1 MGTQKGCRKVI
12 SPEILGDYL
21 SIFLGLAIDMDLGWP
36 SCPAGRG
43 ISVLEA
49 GPCPSS
55 HSRLL
60 QGRMSHFDTPE
71 DGFDGKQIVR
81 CFFSLGFKV
90 N

>member
-1 MGTQKGCRKVI
+1 MG
-12 SPEILGDYL
+12 GDYL

-36 SCPAGRG
+36 SEAQLAGG

-60 QGRMSHFDTPE
+60 QGRMSHFDTKKRMVLMGNKLS
-71 DGFDGKQIVR
+71 DD
-81 CFFSLGFKV
+81 FFLLGLKV